1 MNPPVFILTN
11 FSQYLKSYSPII
23 VVSEQIKQLQRAGYE
38 PIMITTEG
46 WEPPEDSIFF
56 HVKTEHLFPSGGHD
70 QVDEI
75 FEQDVLDIY
84 ARLNDI
90 IPDGSIV
97 LTHDLIFLPDYVKHN
112 IAARRLA
119 DKKPGIRWVH
129 TVHSATSPNTLIQE
143 RAIYGPQY
151 KELLLSKFPNSII
164 SYPNA
169 QDIPRVA
176 ENFSYEQDQVVEIP
190 HSTDPTEGMSRLVKR
205 LYDEKKLGDPQI
217 LVVAPMRLDRGKNPG
232 MIVRLM
238 KGCLDADVTS
248 HLVFCDFQST
258 GDDKVTLRNETND
271 LAKELG
277 VADRVTFLSE
287 FDGEAMLEVEHS
299 TILDLFSLSNVFVC
313 PSRSETY
320 SLTTQEAMLKGNF
333 CILNQDFPAFKQ
345 IYGKNAIYKQFD
357 GAEVD
362 FSGRD
367 GKIDTNHSDINAY
380 FRDMAVALKYY
391 LENDKVL
398 RSKTWV
404 RTQRNPDAV
413 FKNYLEPLL
422 KVDFND

>member
-367 GKIDTNHSDINAY
+367 GKITTNHSDINAY

-404 RTQRNPDAV
+404 RRAQRQRTT
-413 FKNYLEPLL
+413 L
-422 KVDFND
+422 KI

>member
-1 MNPPVFILTN
+1 MTPPVFILTN

-23 VVSEQIKQLQRAGYE
+23 VVSEQIKQLERAGYE

-56 HVKTEHLFPSGGHD
+56 HVKTEHLYPSGGHD
-70 QVDEI
+70 QVDDI

-84 ARLNDI
+84 ARLNEI

-119 DKKPGIRWVH
+119 GKKPGIRWIH

-151 KELLLSKFPNSII
+151 KELLLSKFPNSIV

-217 LVVAPMRLDRGKNPG
+217 LVIAPMRLDRGKNPG

-238 KGCLDADVTS
+238 KGCLDAGVSS

-258 GDDKVTLRNETND
+258 GDDKVVLRNETND

-287 FDGEAMLEVEHS
+287 FDAEAMLEVEHK
-299 TILDLFSLSNVFVC
+299 TVLDLFTLSNVFMC

-333 CILNQDFPAFKQ
+333 CILNQDFPAFRQ
-345 IYGKNAIYKQFD
+345 IYGKNAIYRQFD

-367 GKIDTNHSDINAY
+367 GKTVTDHSDINGY
-380 FRDMAVALKYY
+380 FRDMAVALRYY

-398 RSKTWV
+398 RAKTWV

-413 FKNYLEPLL
+413 FRNYLEPLL

>member
-1 MNPPVFILTN
+1 MTPPVFILTN

-23 VVSEQIKQLQRAGYE
+23 VVSEQIKQLERAGYQ

-56 HVKTEHLFPSGGHD
+56 HVKTEHLYPSGGHD
-70 QVDEI
+70 QVDDI

-84 ARLNDI
+84 ARLNEI

-119 DKKPGIRWVH
+119 GKKPGIKWIH

-151 KELLLSKFPNSII
+151 KELLLSKFPNSIV

-217 LVVAPMRLDRGKNPG
+217 LVIAPMRLDRGKNPG

-238 KGCLDADVTS
+238 KGCLDAGVSS

-258 GDDKVTLRNETND
+258 GDDKVVLRNETND

-287 FDGEAMLEVEHS
+287 FDAEAMLEVEHK
-299 TILDLFSLSNVFVC
+299 TVLDLFTLSNVFMC

-333 CILNQDFPAFKQ
+333 CILNQDFPAFRQ
-345 IYGKNAIYKQFD
+345 IYGKNAIYRQFD

-367 GKIDTNHSDINAY
+367 GKTVTDHSDINGY
-380 FRDMAVALKYY
+380 FRDMAVALRYY

-398 RSKTWV
+398 RAKTWV

-413 FKNYLEPLL
+413 FRNYLEPLL

>member
-367 GKIDTNHSDINAY
+367 GKITTNHSDINAY